1 VVPGEKLRDERAF
14 RRYVSFVTL
23 TLREIWKASDRSP
36 SEWRGVDEEGM
47 AVVIRYREGA
57 LCITRGN
64 DAGEDDVVCFRLLGS
79 PDDSFMTEAQMR
91 LEVGE
96 ILDLP

>member
-1 VVPGEKLRDERAF
+1 M
-14 RRYVSFVTL
+14 TL
-23 TLREIWKASDRSP
+23 TLREIRKTSDRSP
-36 SEWRGVDEEGM
+36 SEWRGVDEDGL

-57 LCITRGN
+57 LCITRGSN
-64 DAGEDDVVCFRLLGS
+64 TSEDEVVCFRLLGS

-96 ILDLP
+96 VVDLP